1 MHELLLSLPYEESH
15 LNCKHRFNKDPFS
28 SYLPSALLGLSSYPY
43 SCPATGFI
51 KVFFKDYDCST
62 EFGDSE
68 NTEQSKDFLLHWWQK
83 WQADL
88 NVRKTTS

>member
-62 EFGDSE
+62 EVWRF
-68 NTEQSKDFLLHWWQK
+68 
-83 WQADL
+83 
-88 NVRKTTS
+88 RKYRAGQRFSFTLVAKVAG